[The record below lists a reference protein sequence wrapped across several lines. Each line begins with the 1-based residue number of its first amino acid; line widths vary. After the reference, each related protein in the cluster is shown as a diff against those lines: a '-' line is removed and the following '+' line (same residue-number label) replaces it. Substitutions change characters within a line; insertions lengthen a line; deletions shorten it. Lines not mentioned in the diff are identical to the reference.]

1 MLGLQVWTK
10 SSVRKMAAVQ
20 EQYMN
25 LLLYNIRVTMIMVI
39 DN

>member
-20 EQYMN
+20 ERYMN
-25 LLLYNIRVTMIMVI
+25 LLLYGIGVTMIMVI

>member
-1 MLGLQVWTK
+1 MLGLQVWIK
-10 SSVRKMAAVQ
+10 SFVRKMAAVQ